1 MVKKKRDRSMLMK
14 LRGGTAALQIEIG
27 RWRGIKREEGT
38 CKECQNGEVEDV
50 YHWLLQCPTWDHLR
64 QPLIRELGDRNM
76 NRGSDVKKQ
85 TASILSL
92 ACSDKN
98 ILRYIRRMW
107 GARFKL

>member
-1 MVKKKRDRSMLMK
+1 M
-14 LRGGTAALQIEIG
+14 
-27 RWRGIKREEGT
+27 
-38 CKECQNGEVEDV
+38 EDV
-50 YHWLLQCPTWDHLR
+50 CHWLLQCPTWDHLR

-107 GARFKL
+107 GAHFEL